1 MNRYAPILPLLLL
14 SLAACGGGEAEK
26 PPAEAPSSFGKKAPH
41 VAAPDAGAS
50 AATDPATDG
59 AMPKLKISAI
69 TVSEKDPKGAVV
81 PSLGGKEGLA
91 GRMTLKVGDM
101 LDTDVMKK
109 DVAAIARV
117 YHDAGYAT
125 ADVDPASSV
134 DMQKG
139 EVAVDVTIK
148 RGELAH
154 VDAIVIE
161 GQKATPEAKIR
172 KEIKLAKGALYSET
186 KLDEAK
192 ARIEAL
198 GTFSSVTYRVED
210 KPSKAKVTVTFSV
223 TEK

>member
-1 MNRYAPILPLLLL
+1 MNRDVQILLLL
-14 SLAACGGGEAEK
+14 LGLTACGGGEAEK
-26 PPAEAPSSFGKKAPH
+26 PPAESPSSFGKKAPR
-41 VAAPDAGAS
+41 VATADAGTPANPDAAN
-50 AATDPATDG
+50 DG
-59 AMPKLKISAI
+59 AMPKLKISGI
-69 TVSEKDPKGAVV
+69 TISEKDAKGAVV
-81 PSLGGKEGLA
+81 PSLGGKEGLG

-109 DVAAIARV
+109 DIAGIARV

-139 EVAVDVTIK
+139 EVSIDVTIK

-154 VDAIVIE
+154 VDAILVE
-161 GQKATPEAKIR
+161 GNKATLEKTIR

-198 GTFSSVTYRVED
+198 STFASVTYRVED
-210 KPSKAKVTVTFSV
+210 KPSKAKVTVTFVV